1 MNFKKTAVALAAGM
15 MLSGGAMAQVTIDL
29 GAATDVTFD
38 PTRVSA
44 SIVNVG
50 TDIAPEY
57 GLEFSSRFTSFSDIA
72 AALPSAA
79 NVSALAA
86 SLNEVTLDGSIV
98 IDGATVSFG
107 AIDAVT
113 ASATATA
120 SNVENATA
128 TARAINGNSL
138 ATTVIGAM
146 GTVDFE
152 NRISDKFTTDFAA
165 QSIDGN
171 GAVAN
176 LTGGAV
182 NSTITES
189 MKQVNIDADADLENV
204 LDKTVT
210 ELSGGVSDLGD
221 LGMVSASVNTGELL
235 GNIKIVAS
243 NETPTW
249 FLSEQAVASVS
260 LTNLDA
266 ATTVIG
272 AMNTTNAVNEV
283 MRDVSL
289 KTAVQ
294 VIGATTP

>member
-15 MLSGGAMAQVTIDL
+15 MLSGGVMAQATINLTGVTNALEAGSVVGTLNDL
-29 GAATDVTFD
+29 GTTLTF
-38 PTRVSA
+38 
-44 SIVNVG
+44 G
-50 TDIAPEY
+50 
-57 GLEFSSRFTSFSDIA
+57 SRFTTFSDIA
-72 AALPSAA
+72 DALPSAA

>member
-50 TDIAPEY
+50 TEIAPEY

-86 SLNEVTLDGSIV
+86 SLNEVNLDGSIV
-98 IDGATVSFG
+98 IDGDTVSFG
-107 AIDAVT
+107 AIENV
-113 ASATATA
+113 TATA
-120 SNVENATA
+120 NATSSNIESATA

-146 GTVDFE
+146 GTVDLE
-152 NRISDKFTTDFAA
+152 NRVSDAASTDFAA
-165 QSIDGN
+165 QVIDAAAASVGS
-171 GAVAN
+171 
-176 LTGGAV
+176 LTGLDAGA
-182 NSTITES
+182 
-189 MKQVNIDADADLENV
+189 ADSADNV
-204 LDKTVT
+204 SLA
-210 ELSGGVSDLGD
+210 LGD
-221 LGMVSASVNTGELL
+221 IGMVSASVNAGELA
-235 GNIKIVAS
+235 GNIAITAS
-243 NETPTW
+243 NITPTW
-249 FLSEQAVASVS
+249 FLNEATVASVN